1 MGDGD
6 PFAGPHLHPVLVPL
20 ARDLL
25 IGHLTLEHGLF
36 RGLHRQVRNVL
47 QDFQLF
53 LWTGREGDG
62 VIEVPSVRARIR
74 QHPLWAKHSL
84 WLRGSSRETTQ
95 KKKSVGF
102 TSPHSS
108 GETDTERKTH
118 KPKTG
123 GRAGCLDGITDSVD
137 LNLSKLQDVLEDR
150 EDWQA
155 AGRT

>member
-1 MGDGD
+1 MCTAHSVPPRVGDGD

-62 VIEVPSVRARIR
+62 VIKVQSVHVGIH
-74 QHPLWAKHSL
+74 QHPLWAKHSPRL
-84 WLRGSSRETTQ
+84 QGPSHETTQ
-95 KKKSVGF
+95 KKK
-102 TSPHSS
+102 
-108 GETDTERKTH
+108 
-118 KPKTG
+118 
-123 GRAGCLDGITDSVD
+123 
-137 LNLSKLQDVLEDR
+137 NL
-150 EDWQA
+150 
-155 AGRT
+155 